1 MKSSIEVE
9 MGHTILVVEDEMTLR
24 DTLAYRLRSDGYQ
37 VITANDGFA
46 AIEAARR
53 AHPDLLVL
61 DLMLPGLDGLEVCKQ
76 VRANP
81 ETMSSP
87 IIMLTARTEE
97 SDMILGLELGADD
110 YVTKPFSWPE
120 LRARIRSQLRRVEQS
135 AADNMDGGEKQGI
148 IETDDLRI
156 DLDRR
161 AIWKSGA
168 PVELAARLFDL
179 LVYFVKHRGI
189 VLTRSRLLEHVW
201 GYDYVGDTR
210 TVDVHMR
217 WLREKIEDDPSNP
230 RLILTVRGV
239 GYRFKG

>member
-1 MKSSIEVE
+1 
-9 MGHTILVVEDEMTLR
+9 MGHTILVVEDELTLR

-53 AHPDLLVL
+53 AHPDLLIL

-120 LRARIRSQLRRVEQS
+120 LRARIRSQLRRAEQ
-135 AADNMDGGEKQGI
+135 AATDSMDGGEKQGI

-161 AIWKSGA
+161 EIWKSGE

>member
-1 MKSSIEVE
+1 
-9 MGHTILVVEDEMTLR
+9 MGHTILLVEDELNLR
-24 DTLAYRLRSDGYQ
+24 DTLAYRLRTEGYQ
-37 VITANDGFA
+37 VITAADGFT
-46 AIEAARR
+46 AIEAVRK

-87 IIMLTARTEE
+87 IIMLTARVEE
-97 SDMILGLELGADD
+97 SDKILGLELGADD

-120 LRARIRSQLRRVEQS
+120 LRARIRSQLRRVEQV
-135 AADNMDGGEKQGI
+135 AEGGGNPDWQGV
-148 IETDDLRI
+148 IETDNLRI

-161 AIWKSGA
+161 EVTKEGVS
-168 PVELAARLFDL
+168 VELAARLFDL
-179 LVYFVKHRGI
+179 LVYFVQHRGI

-201 GYDYVGDTR
+201 GYDYAGDTR
-210 TVDVHMR
+210 TVDVHVR